1 MAKLLYSAIAK
12 DFSQRKVFWFVF
24 LCIVFSETEKYFTEK
39 NRFLQKSLFLQQIAL
54 YVVVVELA
62 FLIILAR
69 VPYVTEKERP
79 STLGVTEA
87 SGAITGI
94 SLLSRSALAVKDLT
108 TTIPLQ

>member
-1 MAKLLYSAIAK
+1 MVKLLYTAIAK

-54 YVVVVELA
+54 YVVVELA

-69 VPYVTEKERP
+69 VSICHRKRTP

-94 SLLSRSALAVKDLT
+94 SLLSRRALAVKELT

>member
-1 MAKLLYSAIAK
+1 MVKLLYTAIAK

-54 YVVVVELA
+54 YVVVELA

-69 VPYVTEKERP
+69 VSYVTEKERQ
-79 STLGVTEA
+79 V
-87 SGAITGI
+87 
-94 SLLSRSALAVKDLT
+94 R
-108 TTIPLQ
+108 